1 MQNLPFAPR
10 KMRIG
15 APPFCDH
22 NDLVRGISIEPLV
35 VRMRSDVNLDV
46 YFDPNVN
53 QILKEQGL
61 NSINFDRDGDVLTT
75 DDYYSDKGLRI
86 WTLAEVSS
94 GVLLVELDPQFV
106 PSDNNKTTVQ
116 KRIEKVRYHRDK
128 VNGSYYGG
136 DVHSWQRYTRQLPLA
151 CQVTIDRDAH
161 ALCIQSNS
169 SLQSWKRYSIVLR
182 HRENHRTG
190 NIYHFHF
197 ANPECI
203 DRYEMDQGRVI
214 SDAVLPFRYSQTK
227 ISVSTPVTTP
237 SPSLE
242 ETLKSHAVEE
252 HRQKMKFLE
261 DEQKIKLNYLEEEQK
276 LKLEV
281 LQLKKHVEQ
290 RKLDLIKKHQDA
302 I

>member
-1 MQNLPFAPR
+1 MDQWIPVRTPS
-10 KMRIG
+10 
-15 APPFCDH
+15 FCDH
-22 NDLVRGISIEPLV
+22 NNLVRSISIEPLV
-35 VRMRSDVNLDV
+35 VRMRSDVNLDI

-53 QILKEQGL
+53 GILKESGL
-61 NSINFDRDGDVLTT
+61 HSINFDRDGDVLTT
-75 DDYYSDKGLRI
+75 DAYYSDKGFRI

-94 GVLLVELDPQFV
+94 GVLLVELDPKFV

-161 ALCIQSNS
+161 ALFIQSDS
-169 SLQSWKRYSIVLR
+169 SLQSGKWYAIVLQ
-182 HRENHRTG
+182 HRENHCTCSTD
-190 NIYHFHF
+190 IYHFHF

-203 DRYEMDQGRVI
+203 DRYEMDQGLVI

-227 ISVSTPVTTP
+227 IRVSTPATSP

-281 LQLKKHVEQ
+281 LQLKKQVEQ

>member
-1 MQNLPFAPR
+1 M
-10 KMRIG
+10 
-15 APPFCDH
+15 
-22 NDLVRGISIEPLV
+22 
-35 VRMRSDVNLDV
+35 MRSDVNLDI

-53 QILKEQGL
+53 RILKEQGL
-61 NSINFDRDGDVLTT
+61 NSINFDRDGDVLTI
-75 DDYYSDKGLRI
+75 DDYYSDKGFRI

-136 DVHSWQRYTRQLPLA
+136 DVHSWQRYTRQLPQA

-169 SLQSWKRYSIVLR
+169 SLQSGKWYAIVLR
-182 HRENHRTG
+182 HRENHYTRAKLD
-190 NIYHFHF
+190 ICHFHF
-197 ANPECI
+197 ANPERI
-203 DRYEMDQGRVI
+203 DWDEMDELGLVI

-227 ISVSTPVTTP
+227 IRVSTPATTP

-276 LKLEV
+276 LKLEL